1 MRVNSGED
9 ILKICYEKDLPIS
22 EVAILVEGI
31 KGDLS
36 REQIIDKMSIAWK
49 RMSESIEQGVNDLS
63 LKPKMFD
70 DDAKKI
76 LEYREQN
83 QTLSG
88 SIMSKAIAYALSVM
102 EVNCS
107 MGRIVAAPTAGS
119 CGVLP
124 AVLMSAKE
132 TRNFSDDVVVK
143 GLLTAG
149 IVGSIIGKNASLSG
163 AEGGCQAEI
172 GSASAMAAA
181 AIVEM
186 SGGTPKQAL
195 DAAAITI
202 KNVMGLVCD
211 PVAGLVEVPCAKR
224 NAMGTANSLIA
235 ADMVLAGV
243 ASVIPFDEVVWAM
256 DKVGRSL
263 PASLRETSEG
273 GVAITPTG
281 LRLKKELFNE
291 SRVIEEL
298 DI

>member
-1 MRVNSGED
+1 MRINNGND
-9 ILKICYEKDLPIS
+9 ILKICNEKNLSIS
-22 EVAILVEGI
+22 EVAIMYEA
-31 KGDLS
+31 KRSDMTS
-36 REQIIDKMSIAWK
+36 EEIILKMEVAWK
-49 RMSESIEQGVNDLS
+49 RMAESIEQGVNDES

-76 LEYREQN
+76 LKYRESN
-83 QTLSG
+83 ITLSG
-88 SIMSKAIAYALSVM
+88 PTVSKAIAYALSVM

-119 CGVLP
+119 CGVIP
-124 AVLMSAKE
+124 AVLMSVKE
-132 TRNFSDDVVVK
+132 TLNLSDDEVVK

-149 IVGSIIGKNASLSG
+149 IIGSVIGKNASLSG
-163 AEGGCQAEI
+163 AEGGCQAEV

-186 SGGTPKQAL
+186 SGGTPRQSL

-243 ASVIPFDEVVWAM
+243 ESVIPFDEVIWAM
-256 DKVGRSL
+256 NRVGRSI
-263 PASLRETSEG
+263 PGVLRETSEG
-273 GVAITPTG
+273 GVAITPTA
-281 LRLKKELFNE
+281 LEIKRKLFG
-291 SRVIEEL
+291 
-298 DI
+298 D